1 MGLGR
6 LKNALNISV
15 KVTKES
21 IDKAECDTTN
31 AYFRGML
38 EAYNEVIQYLDI
50 EENKL
55 GEFKCQQDAE

>member
-21 IDKAECDTTN
+21 IDKAECDTAN